1 MSEPTS
7 VVEVEDKEECNK
19 SAGSTDSG
27 RSQEAAV
34 NKKEGRYK
42 AGWAERE
49 DENEA
54 WKNWRHEDEDKR
66 RRLYKYKI
74 LCRKLEREKI
84 NKTKAGA
91 ESRTKPK
98 RWRIILT
105 AEPANWI
112 YIDYWT
118 LW

>member
-42 AGWAERE
+42 QQ
-49 DENEA
+49 
-54 WKNWRHEDEDKR
+54 
-66 RRLYKYKI
+66 
-74 LCRKLEREKI
+74 
-84 NKTKAGA
+84 T
-91 ESRTKPK
+91 
-98 RWRIILT
+98 
-105 AEPANWI
+105 
-112 YIDYWT
+112 
-118 LW
+118 

>member
-1 MSEPTS
+1 MQ
-7 VVEVEDKEECNK
+7 
-19 SAGSTDSG
+19 AAQI
-27 RSQEAAV
+27 QEGAV

-54 WKNWRHEDEDKR
+54 WKNWRDEDEDKR

-84 NKTKAGA
+84 NKTKINKTKAGA

-105 AEPANWI
+105 AEPA
-112 YIDYWT
+112 T
-118 LW
+118 LLNLIVIIELNLSILLVW